1 MTEDELLRR
10 HPVIW
15 HMAADGSWPSIR
27 ANGLLSVTKLLDL
40 YGITGPARSAIESVR
55 RPQSAT
61 LTGSG
66 LPPAV
71 VRDNKPMTDA
81 GLVKCLQDGLTPKD
95 WYELLNRKSFFW
107 VDRERLDR
115 LLAARAY
122 VSQPQTVLKIDTK
135 ALLDLHRADVR
146 LCRIN
151 SGQTMWI
158 PAERGNSTF
167 KTITDFPDGSGRI
180 GTKIRPAVVELVVD
194 GGVPDVTDVVLGVER
209 VYQGKVTPL
218 AL

>member
-10 HPVIW
+10 HPAIW

-27 ANGLLSVTKLLDL
+27 DNGLLSVTRLLDL
-40 YGITGPARSAIESVR
+40 YGVAGAARAPVESER
-55 RPQSAT
+55 RPRSVT
-61 LTGSG
+61 LTGDG

-81 GLVKCLQDGLTPKD
+81 GLQKCLQDGMTPKD

-115 LLAARAY
+115 LLLARAY

-135 ALLDLHRADVR
+135 ALLGRHRADVR

-151 SGQTMWI
+151 SGQTMWV
-158 PAERGNSTF
+158 PADRGNSTF
-167 KTITDFPDGSGRI
+167 RTIGDFPDGQGRI
-180 GTKIRPAVVELVVD
+180 GTKVRPAVVELVVE
-194 GGVPDVTDVVLGVER
+194 GGVPNVAGLVLGVER
-209 VYQGKVTPL
+209 VYQGKATALPL
-218 AL
+218 